1 MQVNA
6 WRCDGNDNTKTDM
19 SELGHTGG
27 ERQMGQAVLPL
38 DVMDCHH
45 RLWQLQLGPYC
56 EE

>member
-1 MQVNA
+1 MEVNA
-6 WRCDGNDNTKTDM
+6 WHCDGNDNTKTDM